1 MTTCPAC
8 KSESIISA
16 RHDSDWSG
24 GSRIDAVNSEECYND
39 EDLFSDGD
47 VMGFGDIDI
56 LVCLACDYTWQR
68 YGSFKFPT
76 LDKGD

>member
-8 KSESIISA
+8 KSKRIISA
-16 RHDSDWSG
+16 RHDSDWNG
-24 GSRIDAVNSEECYND
+24 GSRIDAVNSEEHYND

-47 VMGFGDIDI
+47 VMNFGDIDI

-68 YGSFKFPT
+68 YGSFKFGK
-76 LDKGD
+76 DSQ